1 MSSGPV
7 IAAPAGR
14 RTSPAVLVLPLLVVG
29 WTADTANWVPDL
41 PSLWPQAV
49 ASLLVGYL
57 IATRIRHRVSS
68 HAAGL
73 GVASAVAG
81 GFGLWLPGTPML
93 GMAVLLVWLTWMVGW
108 LTAWLAYR
116 TGQAQWAFVPGLIV
130 LLVMLANLPPSLY
143 VRLAIFI
150 AAAGASV
157 AVFRDPS
164 SKTGQTPG
172 MGLATAGLVMG
183 VIVSVAAWFAPTP
196 SEPLFPEPMEAAASR
211 WNDFWR
217 NTNHIFQDVP
227 NRREIPRLRLTE
239 VLPMTSPLE
248 SGDDLMMVVE
258 ASEPRRWRLGTYET
272 YTADGWRNKPESAF
286 SPDPTGGTVSPA
298 PVLHAAREVRISVRT
313 AAVMNQIATA
323 GIPAEASVES
333 VRALSPQSEFLLNQG
348 DAQDTYLPPD
358 LEAIRA
364 DVLAGPTSPSASDL
378 LAAAGAEVAGET
390 RDFLVVRRTDG
401 APVPLL
407 ALEFTERLIP
417 PWTYESVGTVVTA
430 SPLQLATA
438 ATEYP
443 RHVTDRYLQLP
454 VGFPES
460 VRAAAAEITSD
471 AATPYEQAV
480 VLQSHLLTLPYSL
493 DVQAPPRGRDAVEW
507 FLFENQTGFCT
518 YYASA
523 MITMLRSLGVPA
535 RLAVGFAPGTFDG
548 DRGGWVVEA
557 RHYHAWP
564 EVYFPGF
571 GWVEFEP
578 TPPALQNSLALVDSP
593 EAEREE
599 REAVEGT
606 GEEPCFVDGIPCEE
620 LEEEEED
627 LPVGDLEIEPLGEQ
641 AIWRGGLA
649 SMSVLSLTGAV
660 ALMAGW
666 HLRRIGIAGRIRLRL
681 RVLLRLAG
689 ARRVPFETPREMARR
704 LAVYQPQGE
713 ADLMVMASAASVVS
727 YSRSRRLSGEQQ
739 AQLRTAARSWPGMA
753 LSIWLQRWR
762 GAAVRWVRRRSRGA
776 ATVRGG

>member
-1 MSSGPV
+1 MGSGSTV
-7 IAAPAGR
+7 LAGR
-14 RTSPAVLVLPLLVVG
+14 RTSPVVLALPLLVVG

-41 PSLWPQAV
+41 PPLWPQTV
-49 ASLLVGYL
+49 ASLLIGYL
-57 IATRIRHRVSS
+57 IATRLRRRVSC
-68 HAAGL
+68 HAAGV

-81 GFGLWLPGTPML
+81 AIGLWLPDHPML
-93 GMAVLLVWLTWMVGW
+93 GMAVLLVWLTWTVGW

-116 TGQAQWAFVPGLIV
+116 TDHAQWAFVPGLIA

-143 VRLAIFI
+143 LRLVFFI

-164 SKTGQTPG
+164 TKTGQTSG

-183 VIVSVAAWFAPTP
+183 VIVSSAAWFAPAP
-196 SEPLFPEPMEAAASR
+196 SEPLFPEPMQAAASR

-217 NTNHIFQDVP
+217 STNHIFQDVP
-227 NRREIPRLRLTE
+227 NRRDIPRLRLTE
-239 VLPMTSPLE
+239 ALPMTSPLE

-272 YTADGWRNKPESAF
+272 YTAGGWRNKAETVS
-286 SPDPTGGTVSPA
+286 SLDPTRAAVSPA
-298 PVLHAAREVRISVRT
+298 PPRQAPREVRISVRT

-323 GIPAEASVES
+323 GLPVEASVGS
-333 VRALSPQSEFLLNQG
+333 VSVLSPQPEFLMNRG
-348 DAQDTYLPPD
+348 DTQDTYLPPD
-358 LEAIRA
+358 LEAIRVH
-364 DVLAGPTSPSASDL
+364 VLAGPTSESASDL
-378 LAAAGAEVAGET
+378 LAVAGAEFAGEAQGS
-390 RDFLVVRRTDG
+390 LVVRRAEG
-401 APVPLL
+401 APAPLL

-430 SPLQLATA
+430 SPLQLGSA
-438 ATEYP
+438 AADYP
-443 RHVTDRYLQLP
+443 QHVADRYLQLP

-460 VRAAAAEITSD
+460 VRAAAAAITSD
-471 AATPYEQAV
+471 AANPYDKAV
-480 VLQSHLLTLPYSL
+480 ALQSHLLTLPYSL
-493 DVQAPPRGRDAVEW
+493 TVQEPPRGRDPVEW

-523 MITMLRSLGVPA
+523 MITMLRSLGIPA
-535 RLAVGFAPGTFDG
+535 RLAVGFAPGAFDS

-578 TPPALQNSLALVDSP
+578 TPPALQTSLALVDSP

-599 REAVEGT
+599 RDAVEGT

-627 LPVGDLEIEPLGEQ
+627 DLPAGDLDIEPMRGQ
-641 AIWRGGLA
+641 AIWRGGLV
-649 SMSVLSLTGAV
+649 SISVLSLIGAA

-689 ARRVPFETPREMARR
+689 ARRAPFETPREMARR
-704 LAVYQPQGE
+704 LAAYQPRQE
-713 ADLMVMASAASVVS
+713 ADLMVMASAANVVS
-727 YSRSRRLSGEQQ
+727 YSRSRRLSAEQQ
-739 AQLRTAARSWPGMA
+739 TQLRIAERSWPGMA
-753 LSIWLQRWR
+753 LSIWQQRWR
-762 GAAVRWVRRRSRGA
+762 AAAERWVRLRSRGA
-776 ATVRGG
+776 AGGRET